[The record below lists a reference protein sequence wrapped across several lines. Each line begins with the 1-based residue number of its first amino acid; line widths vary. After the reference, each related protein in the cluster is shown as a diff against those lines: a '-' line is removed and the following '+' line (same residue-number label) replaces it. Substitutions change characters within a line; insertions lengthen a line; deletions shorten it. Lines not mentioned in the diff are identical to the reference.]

1 MLSVACNEYV
11 LPGWARNLIEIL
23 PSLVLVI
30 SVSSV
35 SPGVPPGRI
44 LDRQLFGSLADSAI
58 DIRSIENPDPFVS
71 SGQGLSLLYAIVER
85 TCPFGSYRFISSP
98 LFESAPPKVPRIST
112 LGCFLEYYD

>member
-1 MLSVACNEYV
+1 M
-11 LPGWARNLIEIL
+11 
-23 PSLVLVI
+23 I

-112 LGCFLEYYD
+112 LGYFLENFLSHES